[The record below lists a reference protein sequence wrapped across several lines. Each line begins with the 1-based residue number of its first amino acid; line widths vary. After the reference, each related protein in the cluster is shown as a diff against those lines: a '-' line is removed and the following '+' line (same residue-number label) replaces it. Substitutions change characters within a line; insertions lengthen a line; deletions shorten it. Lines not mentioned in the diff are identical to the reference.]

1 MQQAQQAQQAHENQK
16 PRGNPASHA
25 AVEEIALWAL
35 RRAGGAQW
43 RCPLSATIEPAIIE
57 RELAGIAVDFDK
69 IFNHPAGAGSPRPMQ
84 LGVPGCLG
92 LTKDEHRM
100 LHAVAAIQ
108 AGDEALLDNYL
119 YKLALDRTAR
129 RHLAEA
135 VRKLA
140 ACLAVHGCWLPR
152 PPCAMPL
159 PGGALA
165 VARVQG
171 RDLNDVRVAWP

>member
-1 MQQAQQAQQAHENQK
+1 MQQAQQAHENQM
-16 PRGNPASHA
+16 PRGNAVSHA
-25 AVEEIALWAL
+25 AAEEIALGAL

-43 RCPLSATIEPAIIE
+43 RCPLSAAIKPADIE
-57 RELAGIAVDFDK
+57 RELAGIAADFGK
-69 IFNHPAGAGSPRPMQ
+69 IFNQPAGAGGPRPMQ

-92 LTKDEHRM
+92 LTKDERRM
-100 LHAVAAIQ
+100 LHAVAATQ

-119 YKLALDRTAR
+119 YKLALDRPVR

-140 ACLAVHGCWLPR
+140 ACLAVYGCWLPR
-152 PPCAMPL
+152 PPSAMPL

-171 RDLNDVRVAWP
+171 RDMQDVRVAWP